1 MGSPSPLLHF
11 SLPDAELFKFP
22 PRSDLFPPRPT
33 GEGRSAWDR
42 PFDIPQLLFDYTT
55 EIGFPFCVV
64 FIYIVTSSIFNH
76 VNTKRKFRP
85 WGLSQTGFFHHL
97 VLLHNIALALFSGWM
112 FFGFCK
118 SVVISLPSKQ
128 SSHFLVTTADALCK
142 ITGDRGLG
150 RGHTRIHRSPASAP
164 NSFGIASVG
173 DRMWHQGLGYFGWI
187 FYVSKVYE
195 LVDTVLIITMG
206 KKCSFL
212 QRYHHA
218 GVMLCA
224 WANFRY
230 MVPAYIIPCLL
241 NSFIHTLMYSYYALV
256 TLGVRVPFYIK
267 KCLTGMQITQFLV
280 GIVLTWIYFFLA
292 YDIPVDIGSDEM
304 QDLRFLANKTEDI
317 GKHFIGSRTV
327 HCIDTSGQMF
337 SFVLVMV
344 YVFPLLWLFAQFFVR
359 SYILQKKVKVQ

>member
-1 MGSPSPLLHF
+1 MRKHSFAMGSPSPLLHF

-76 VNTKRKFRP
+76 VNTTRKFRP

-241 NSFIHTLMYSYYALV
+241 NSFIHTLMVCIVSALFQ
-256 TLGVRVPFYIK
+256 GPE
-267 KCLTGMQITQFLV
+267 LTQVSSVFL
-280 GIVLTWIYFFLA
+280 
-292 YDIPVDIGSDEM
+292 
-304 QDLRFLANKTEDI
+304 LRFGHTGCACAFLYQEMPYGHADHTIPCRDCAYMDLL
-317 GKHFIGSRTV
+317 FSRLR
-327 HCIDTSGQMF
+327 HSSG
-337 SFVLVMV
+337 
-344 YVFPLLWLFAQFFVR
+344 YWL
-359 SYILQKKVKVQ
+359 